1 MTANQAPPQHSP
13 DGRWWWDGQKWIPV
27 PQPSPSAP
35 TSHPEE
41 EPEIRRSQSHAK
53 PRRAPVKLGGTA
65 DRRFERRFALFRRVA
80 RYLLLADVLALVVV
94 GTYNGVS
101 RSGTVDLVFN
111 VLYYA
116 LPFLVVLSL
125 LGIIDRHASS
135 EVNISANP
143 ERVFAL
149 LVDPDAWVRHGGT
162 WLGRYRSIERT
173 ETAASGGTKG
183 RALTV
188 SLGLPG
194 EVQWEMLE
202 YEPPGASLRWLAQNG
217 SAWCLESASPA
228 THFSRRVVGSTSA
241 ASWRPTISGSFYS
254 DHWAV
259 GRWLN

>member
-1 MTANQAPPQHSP
+1 
-13 DGRWWWDGQKWIPV
+13 
-27 PQPSPSAP
+27 
-35 TSHPEE
+35 
-41 EPEIRRSQSHAK
+41 
-53 PRRAPVKLGGTA
+53 
-65 DRRFERRFALFRRVA
+65 VA
-80 RYLLLADVLALVVV
+80 RYLLLADVLALIFVV
-94 GTYNGVS
+94 TYNGVS

-135 EVNISANP
+135 EVNIGANP

-149 LVDPDAWVRHGGT
+149 LVDPDAWARYGGT

-173 ETAASGGTKG
+173 EIAGSGGTKG

-202 YEPPGASLRWLAQNG
+202 YEPP
-217 SAWCLESASPA
+217 
-228 THFSRRVVGSTSA
+228 RRVVTLARSKWIGLVPAISLASYSLQSTGGGVYVRCELESRNLGLVLSRSLGSRTLARLTDQMLAQLKSEAEQPSSA
-241 ASWRPTISGSFYS
+241 
-254 DHWAV
+254 
-259 GRWLN
+259 